1 MKINS
6 LILKLLKNQNIT
18 YIDVGAVN
26 NLDSRW
32 ARFSK
37 FLNYIGF
44 EPDKR
49 SIKFNLFINRVL
61 KYLFGKNYKSHLT
74 Y

>member
-6 LILKLLKNQNIT
+6 LILKLLKNLNIT
-18 YIDVGAVN
+18 YIDVGAAN

-32 ARFSK
+32 ARF
-37 FLNYIGF
+37 
-44 EPDKR
+44 
-49 SIKFNLFINRVL
+49 IKFNLFINRVL